1 MPTYSNSKLSTYEN
15 CPQHYKLRYIDRIE
29 LADELEGIEAFLG
42 SRVHDVL
49 EKLYKEL
56 ILTKLNSL
64 DDLLGYYKNEW
75 DKNWHEN
82 IVIVKKG
89 FKKEHYKNTGIDA
102 INNYYK
108 RYSPFNQSKTL
119 STEQMI
125 SFKIG
130 DYNLLGYIDR
140 LGLAGDGVYEIHDYK
155 TSGSLPSQEQID
167 NDRQLALYQIGV
179 KEKFRDAKDI
189 RLIWHYLVFDKEIT
203 SSRSEAQLKDLR
215 KQVISIIKAIE
226 KDTAFKPNE
235 SILCDWCGFP
245 EYCPAKKHEYKI
257 KELPANKY
265 LKETGVSLVNKF
277 ASIKAK
283 MKELKE
289 QEAELEGEIALISEA
304 AIEYAQKECITNITG
319 SDFMLKVLEKTGLAF
334 PCSGE
339 EGREELEKY
348 VKKAGIWEEVSG
360 LNIARLTKM
369 IEDSELDNK
378 IKNGLLKFAE
388 DDKDIKVRLVKKR
401 EEEEC

>member
-1 MPTYSNSKLSTYEN
+1 MPTYSNSRLSTYEN
-15 CPQHYKLRYIDRIE
+15 CPQQYKLRYIDRIE

-42 SRVHDVL
+42 TRVHDVL
-49 EKLYKEL
+49 EKLYKDL

-64 DDLLGYYKNEW
+64 DDLLSYYKNEW

-102 INNYYK
+102 INNYYR
-108 RYSPFNQSKTL
+108 RYSTFNQSKTL

-125 SFKIG
+125 SFKIE
-130 DYNLLGYIDR
+130 DYTLQGYIDR
-140 LGLAGDGVYEIHDYK
+140 LGLANGGVYEIHDYK
-155 TSGSLPSQEQID
+155 TSGTLPTQDKVD

-179 KEKFRDAKDI
+179 KEKFRDAKDV
-189 RLIWHYLVFDKEIT
+189 RLIWHYLVFDKDFT
-203 SSRSEAQLKDLR
+203 SARTDAQIRDLKKEVVSL
-215 KQVISIIKAIE
+215 IKTIE
-226 KDTAFKPNE
+226 KDTKFKPNE

-245 EYCPAKKHEYKI
+245 EYCPAKKHDI
-257 KELPANKY
+257 KVQELPANKY

-289 QEAELEGEIALISEA
+289 QEAELEEQIALISEA
-304 AIEYAQKECITNITG
+304 AIEYAQKESITNITG

-348 VKKAGIWEEVSG
+348 VKRAGIWEEVSG
-360 LNIARLTKM
+360 LNTTRLAKM
-369 IEDSELDNK
+369 IE
-378 IKNGLLKFAE
+378 
-388 DDKDIKVRLVKKR
+388 
-401 EEEEC
+401 

>member
-1 MPTYSNSKLSTYEN
+1 MPTYSNSRLQTYEN
-15 CPQHYKLRYIDRIE
+15 CPQQYKLRYIDKVE

-49 EKLYKEL
+49 EKLYKDL

-64 DDLLGYYKNEW
+64 DDLLSYYKNEW

-82 IVIVKKG
+82 VVIVKKG

-102 INNYYK
+102 INNYYR

-125 SFKIG
+125 SFKIE
-130 DYNLLGYIDR
+130 DYTLQGYIDR
-140 LGLAGDGVYEIHDYK
+140 LGFANDGVYEIHDYK
-155 TSGSLPSQEQID
+155 TSGFLPSQDKVD

-215 KQVISIIKAIE
+215 KQVISLIKAIE
-226 KDTAFKPNE
+226 KDTAFKPAE

-245 EYCPAKKHEYKI
+245 EFCPAKKHEYKV

-289 QEAELEGEIALISEA
+289 QEAELEEQIALISEA
-304 AIEYAQKECITNITG
+304 AIEYAQKEGVSNITG
-319 SDFMLKVLEKTGLAF
+319 SDFILKIIEEKDLNF
-334 PCSGE
+334 PHSGE
-339 EGREELEKY
+339 EGREELEEY
-348 VKKAGIWEEVSG
+348 VKKAGIWDDVSG
-360 LNIARLTKM
+360 LNIARLSKM
-369 IEDSELDNK
+369 IEDSELDSK

-388 DDKDIKVRLVKKR
+388 EVEEVKVRLVKNR
-401 EEEEC
+401 EEEE

>member
-1 MPTYSNSKLSTYEN
+1 MPTYSNSRLQTYEN
-15 CPQHYKLRYIDRIE
+15 CPQQYKLRYIDKVE

-49 EKLYKEL
+49 EKLYKDL

-64 DDLLGYYKNEW
+64 DDLLSYYKNEW

-82 IVIVKKG
+82 VVIVKKG

-102 INNYYK
+102 INNYYR

-125 SFKIG
+125 SFKIE
-130 DYNLLGYIDR
+130 DYTLQGYIDR
-140 LGLAGDGVYEIHDYK
+140 LGFANDGVYEIHDYK
-155 TSGSLPSQEQID
+155 TSGFLPSQDKVD

-215 KQVISIIKAIE
+215 KQVISLIKAIE
-226 KDTAFKPNE
+226 KDTAFKPAE

-245 EYCPAKKHEYKI
+245 EFCPAKKHEYKV

-289 QEAELEGEIALISEA
+289 QEAELEEQIALISEA
-304 AIEYAQKECITNITG
+304 AIEYAQKEGVSNITG
-319 SDFMLKVLEKTGLAF
+319 SDFILKIIEEKGLNF
-334 PCSGE
+334 PHSGE
-339 EGREELEKY
+339 EGREELEEY
-348 VKKAGIWEEVSG
+348 VKKAGIWDDVSG
-360 LNIARLTKM
+360 LNIARLSKM
-369 IEDSELDNK
+369 IEDSELDSK

-388 DDKDIKVRLVKKR
+388 EVEEVKVRLVKNR
-401 EEEEC
+401 EEEE